1 MLKAILF
8 FKCRSGRIWVGCYG
22 AIMRLISQYL
32 RGYKLS
38 VRCCLVCCLE
48 LGLGG
53 GGGSPLDYSVQ
64 RCCEIDMKLGRIRS
78 PPTLPIMYTPG
89 FKAKFQQLS

>member
-1 MLKAILF
+1 MQVRKNLGRLLWGHYEVDKSIFERLQTECSMLL
-8 FKCRSGRIWVGCYG
+8 GVLLG
-22 AIMRLISQYL
+22 AWA
-32 RGYKLS
+32 
-38 VRCCLVCCLE
+38 
-48 LGLGG
+48 GG